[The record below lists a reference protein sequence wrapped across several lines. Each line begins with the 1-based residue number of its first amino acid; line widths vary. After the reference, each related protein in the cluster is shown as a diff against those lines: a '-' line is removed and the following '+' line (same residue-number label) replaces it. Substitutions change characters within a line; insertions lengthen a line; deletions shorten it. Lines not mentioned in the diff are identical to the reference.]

1 MSNTSSEYDFIIHKC
16 KDIFEK
22 KMQDY
27 GSSWRILR
35 FSSLIDQIFIKGQ
48 RIRNIEETGL
58 QKIKDDVQ
66 SEYYGIINYSIICLI
81 QLELGVFEVEKKDIN
96 DKSYELD
103 FKNVVSLYDK
113 FFNSA
118 KNLMLDKNHDY
129 GEAWVS
135 MKITSLT
142 DLILQKILRIKKI
155 DNNNHKTLISEGVD
169 SNLFDMINYCVFAS
183 IKLKN
188 V

>member
-1 MSNTSSEYDFIIHKC
+1 M
-16 KDIFEK
+16 
-22 KMQDY
+22 
-27 GSSWRILR
+27 
-35 FSSLIDQIFIKGQ
+35 IDQIFIKGQ

-58 QKIKDDVQ
+58 QKIKDDVK

-103 FKNVVSLYDK
+103 FKNVVSLYDQ

-169 SNLFDMINYCVFAS
+169 SNLFDMINYCIFAS

>member
-1 MSNTSSEYDFIIHKC
+1 
-16 KDIFEK
+16 
-22 KMQDY
+22 MQDY

-58 QKIKDDVQ
+58 QKIKDDVK

-103 FKNVVSLYDK
+103 LQNVISLYDK

-118 KNLMLDKNHDY
+118 KKLMLDKNHDY
-129 GEAWVS
+129 GEAWVK

-183 IKLKN
+183 IKLKH

>member
-1 MSNTSSEYDFIIHKC
+1 
-16 KDIFEK
+16 
-22 KMQDY
+22 
-27 GSSWRILR
+27 
-35 FSSLIDQIFIKGQ
+35 
-48 RIRNIEETGL
+48 
-58 QKIKDDVQ
+58 
-66 SEYYGIINYSIICLI
+66 
-81 QLELGVFEVEKKDIN
+81 
-96 DKSYELD
+96 
-103 FKNVVSLYDK
+103 
-113 FFNSA
+113 
-118 KNLMLDKNHDY
+118 MLDKNHDY
-129 GEAWVS
+129 GEAWVK

>member
-58 QKIKDDVQ
+58 QKIKDDVK

-103 FKNVVSLYDK
+103 FLNVISLYDK

-118 KNLMLDKNHDY
+118 KNR
-129 GEAWVS
+129 
-135 MKITSLT
+135 
-142 DLILQKILRIKKI
+142 QQ
-155 DNNNHKTLISEGVD
+155 
-169 SNLFDMINYCVFAS
+169 
-183 IKLKN
+183 
-188 V
+188 